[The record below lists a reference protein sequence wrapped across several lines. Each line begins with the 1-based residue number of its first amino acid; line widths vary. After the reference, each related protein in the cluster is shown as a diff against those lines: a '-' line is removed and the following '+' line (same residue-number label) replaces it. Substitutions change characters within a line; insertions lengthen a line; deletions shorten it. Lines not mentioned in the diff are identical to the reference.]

1 MLETEKE
8 IRELLMKYDLEIVDH
23 WEIKNIYGPTFYATF
38 ELYNKQYC
46 VSGKVH
52 VGGFKSYVMSEDGKM
67 PFAQGFEIKNID
79 KELKKLVGIGK
90 YTN

>member
-8 IRELLMKYDLEIVDH
+8 IREPLMKYDLDIVDH

-38 ELYNKQYC
+38 ELYGKQYC
-46 VSGKVH
+46 VSGKAH
-52 VGGFKSYVMSEDGKM
+52 VGGFKSYVMSEDGKT